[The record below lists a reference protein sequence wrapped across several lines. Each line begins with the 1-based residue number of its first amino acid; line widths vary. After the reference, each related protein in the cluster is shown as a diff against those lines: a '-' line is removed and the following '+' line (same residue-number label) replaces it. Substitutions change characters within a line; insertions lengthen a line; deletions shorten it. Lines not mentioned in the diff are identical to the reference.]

1 MGTVTQSKKE
11 GDISSVF
18 VSLSGKPPPPL
29 PNRFADVKK
38 ELASGHKEKLTAS
51 WKRLL
56 KEIEKE
62 VRIIS
67 NLGPAVIPSIDFKAL
82 VSKTPDFYEELK
94 RRGVAVVRGVV
105 PRDEAR
111 AYKEEI
117 ERYVKA
123 NPSTKGNI
131 WFFRFKNVLTK
142 RQLSQRIT
150 PVFLSYTGPQHK
162 SKLAHI
168 QTS

>member
-1 MGTVTQSKKE
+1 MHHIKTSSVVARLGGGLWHQHRYMGTVTQSKKE

-18 VSLSGKPPPPL
+18 ASLSGQAPNPL

-38 ELASGHKEKLTAS
+38 DLASGHEEKLIAS

-56 KEIEKE
+56 KEIEAE

-67 NLGPAVIPSIDFKAL
+67 NRGPAIIPSINFTDLHSNAPEFHQ
-82 VSKTPDFYEELK
+82 DLK

-105 PRDEAR
+105 PRDDAR
-111 AYKEEI
+111 AYKAET

-123 NPSTKGNI
+123 NPSTKGTFNLLYSD
-131 WFFRFKNVLTK
+131 V
-142 RQLSQRIT
+142 
-150 PVFLSYTGPQHK
+150 G
-162 SKLAHI
+162 
-168 QTS
+168 